1 MANHEIHTLSNT
13 EATRL
18 VPNGTHSGMDITL
31 QNVNNSG
38 YIYIGADENVSSS
51 SYGYR
56 LTPNN
61 AISFELPGV
70 DSLYAIAETNGMQL
84 ARLSTNLE
92 VGN

>member
-1 MANHEIHTLSNT
+1 MANHEIHTLSNA

-18 VPNGTHSGMDITL
+18 TPNGIHSGMDITL
-31 QNVNNSG
+31 QNVNNNG

-56 LTPNN
+56 LMPNH
-61 AISFELPGV
+61 AISFELPGS
-70 DSLYAIAETNGMQL
+70 DALYAIAETNGMEL
-84 ARLSTNLE
+84 AKIITNLE